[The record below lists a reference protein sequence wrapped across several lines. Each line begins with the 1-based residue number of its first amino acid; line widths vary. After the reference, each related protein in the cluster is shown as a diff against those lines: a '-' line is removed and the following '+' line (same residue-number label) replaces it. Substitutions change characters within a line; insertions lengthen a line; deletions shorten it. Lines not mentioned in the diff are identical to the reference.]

1 MKKYAASILLLLF
14 FSSHAIALE
23 PFIVTDI
30 QVEGLQKISPGTVFN
45 YLPIK
50 VGDQVD
56 DEIAKESVRA
66 LFKTGF
72 FKDVELE
79 QQGTVLIVK
88 VQERPSIASIEFV
101 GNREIKDDDISQAI
115 ATLGLV
121 EGRVFDQKVLDQVIQ
136 ELQKEYFAVGK
147 YGAEVTDVITPLER
161 NRVAIRLE
169 FKEGKTAKIKQI
181 NIVGN
186 ENFDEDDLRDEFS
199 LTTSAVF
206 TFFTRKDRY
215 SRQQLQADLES
226 LRSFYQDQGYLD
238 FKIESTQV
246 SISADKTDIFV
257 TINISEGE
265 QYSVTDFSI
274 VGKLILPEELL
285 YGAVLIEPDS
295 VYSRR
300 DVVRSEKAISDL
312 LADEGYAFAQVNAVP
327 DVDTENR
334 SVSFTIFIDPGR
346 RVYVRRINISG
357 NYVTRDEVIR
367 RELRQLEGAWYSAK
381 QVQRSRVR
389 LERLGFFEEI
399 KVETPPVPGSPDQ
412 VDVNINVK
420 ERSTGSILFGVGW
433 SDADGFL
440 FQAAIT
446 QKNLFGTGRELDL
459 TFDNSSVTDIIRL
472 SYVNPYHT
480 IDGVSRGFNIFRRTV
495 DATEADTADYI
506 TETTGGGIVYRFPLS
521 EFNNF
526 SLGANLE
533 RVDLEATSGTPPGI
547 REFIEQNPS
556 NDLITVLGFLSRDTR
571 DSTLFPT
578 RGNLNRLSYEVTV
591 PPSDLEFYKFNLAS
605 IWYWPLSQNLT
616 YKIRGELGYGDGY
629 GDTAELPFFRNF
641 FAGGATSVRGYQARS
656 LGPKSLGDDPQ
667 PIGGNRRI
675 LFNTEVLFPL
685 PGTTGVDKR
694 FVAFI
699 DGGQVYGPGQDIDLG
714 EIRFSAGIGFNW
726 YSPVGPLSISIAEPL
741 NDKPGDDIERIQF
754 SLGRFFN

>member
-1 MKKYAASILLLLF
+1 MKKYAGYLF
-14 FSSHAIALE
+14 FLFACLPAFALE
-23 PFIVTDI
+23 PFTVTDI
-30 QVEGLQKISPGTVFN
+30 KVEGLQKISPGTIFN

-72 FKDVELE
+72 FQNVELE
-79 QQGTVLIVK
+79 QEGTVLIVK
-88 VQERPSIASIEFV
+88 VLERPSIASIEFV
-101 GNREIKDDDISQAI
+101 GNREIKDDDISQAV

-121 EGRVFDQKVLDQVIQ
+121 EGRVFDQKVLDQVIH
-136 ELQKEYFAVGK
+136 ELEAQYFAVGK
-147 YGAEVTDVITPLER
+147 YGAEVTDIITPLER

-169 FKEGKTAKIKQI
+169 FLEGETAKIKQI

-186 ENFDEDDLRDEFS
+186 ENFDEDDLLDEFS

-238 FKIESTQV
+238 FKIQSTQV
-246 SISADKTDIFV
+246 SISPDKTDIFV

-265 QYSVTDFSI
+265 QYSVSDYSI
-274 VGKLILPEELL
+274 EGKLILPAELL
-285 YGAVLIEPDS
+285 HGAVLIEPGG

-327 DVDTENR
+327 EVDTEDR
-334 SVSFTIFIDPGR
+334 SVTFTIFIDPGR

-367 RELRQLEGAWYSAK
+367 RELRQLEGGWYSAK
-381 QVQRSRVR
+381 LVQRSRVR

-399 KVETPPVPGSPDQ
+399 KVDTPPVPGSPDQ
-412 VDVNINVK
+412 VDVNISVK
-420 ERSTGSILFGVGW
+420 ERSTGSLLFGVGW
-433 SDADGFL
+433 SDADGLL

-480 IDGVSRGFNIFRRTV
+480 INGVSRGFNIFRRTV
-495 DATEADTADYI
+495 DATQADTADYI
-506 TETTGGGIVYRFPLS
+506 TETTGGGIVYRFPMT
-521 EFNNF
+521 EFVNF
-526 SLGANLE
+526 SLGGNLE
-533 RVDLEATSGTPPGI
+533 RVELESTSETPPGI

-578 RGNLNRLSYEVTV
+578 RGNLNRLNYELTV
-591 PPSDLEFYKFNLAS
+591 PPSDLEFYKLNLAS
-605 IWYWPLSQNLT
+605 VWYWPLTQNLT

-629 GDTAELPFFRNF
+629 GDTQTLPFFRNF
-641 FAGGATSVRGYQARS
+641 FAGGATSVRGYSARS

-685 PGTTGVDKR
+685 PGSTGVDKR
-694 FVAFI
+694 FVLFI
-699 DGGQVYGPGQDIDLG
+699 DGGQVYGPTEDIDLS
-714 EIRFSAGIGFNW
+714 ELRFSAGIGFNW
-726 YSPVGPLSISIAEPL
+726 YSPVGPLSVSIAEPL
-741 NDKPGDDIERIQF
+741 NDKPGDNTERIQF

>member
-1 MKKYAASILLLLF
+1 MKKYVASILLLFISLPAF
-14 FSSHAIALE
+14 ALE
-23 PFIVTDI
+23 PFIVSDI

-56 DEIAKESVRA
+56 DEIAKESIRA

-72 FKDVELE
+72 FRDVELE
-79 QQGTVLIVK
+79 QQGSVLIVK

-101 GNREIKDDDISQAI
+101 GNREIKDEDITKAI

-136 ELQKEYFAVGK
+136 ELEKQYFAVGK
-147 YGAEVTDVITPLER
+147 YGAEVTDIITELER

-169 FKEGKTAKIKQI
+169 FKEGKTAKIQQI

-186 ENFDEDDLRDEFS
+186 ENFDEDELRDEFS

-246 SISADKTDIFV
+246 SISPDKTDIFV
-257 TINISEGE
+257 TINISEGD
-265 QYSVTDFSI
+265 QYTVTDYSI
-274 VGKLILPEELL
+274 EGKLILPDALL
-285 YGAVLIEPDS
+285 YGAVLIEQDG

-327 DVDTENR
+327 EVDTENR

-367 RELRQLEGAWYSAK
+367 RELRQLEGGWYSAK
-381 QVQRSRVR
+381 LVQRSRVR

-399 KVETPPVPGSPDQ
+399 KVDTPPVAGSPDQ
-412 VDVNINVK
+412 VDVNISVK
-420 ERSTGSILFGVGW
+420 ERSTGSLLFGVGW
-433 SDADGFL
+433 SDADGIL

-446 QKNLFGTGRELDL
+446 QKNLFGTGRELNL

-480 IDGVSRGFNIFRRTV
+480 IDGISRGFNIFRRTV

-506 TETTGGGIVYRFPLS
+506 TETTGGGVVYRFPLS
-521 EFNNF
+521 EFDSF
-526 SLGANLE
+526 SLGGNLE

-556 NDLITVLGFLSRDTR
+556 NDLITVLGFLSRDKR

-578 RGNLNRLSYEVTV
+578 AGNLNRINYEITV
-591 PPSDLEFYKFNLAS
+591 PPSDLEFYKLNVRS
-605 IWYWPLSQNLT
+605 VWYWPLSANLT
-616 YKIRGELGYGDGY
+616 YKIGGELGYGDGY
-629 GDTAELPFFRNF
+629 GDTATLPFFRNF

-667 PIGGNRRI
+667 PIGGNRRV
-675 LFNTEVLFPL
+675 LVNTEMLFPL

-694 FVAFI
+694 FVVFV

-714 EIRFSAGIGFNW
+714 ELRFSAGIGFNW

-741 NDKPGDDIERIQF
+741 NDKPGDDLERIQF

>member
-1 MKKYAASILLLLF
+1 MKKYAALILLLS
-14 FSSHAIALE
+14 FSFSAVALE

-30 QVEGLQKISPGTVFN
+30 KVEGLQKISPGTVFN

-72 FKDVELE
+72 FRDVELE

-101 GNREIKDDDISQAI
+101 GNREIKDDDIRQAI
-115 ATLGLV
+115 NTLGLV

-136 ELQKEYFAVGK
+136 ELEQQYFAVGK
-147 YGAEVTDVITPLER
+147 YGAEVTDIITPLER

-186 ENFDEDDLRDEFS
+186 ENFDEEDLRDEFS

-215 SRQQLQADLES
+215 SRQLLQADLES

-238 FKIESTQV
+238 FKIGSTQV
-246 SISADKTDIFV
+246 SISPDKTDIFV

-265 QYSVTDFSI
+265 QYTVTAYTI
-274 VGKLILPEELL
+274 EGKLILSEELL
-285 YGAVLIEPDS
+285 DGAVLIEPGG

-300 DVVRSEKAISDL
+300 DVVRSEKAIADL

-327 DVDTENR
+327 DVDAVDR
-334 SVSFTIFIDPGR
+334 SVSFTIFVDPGR

-367 RELRQLEGAWYSAK
+367 RELRQLEGGWYSA
-381 QVQRSRVR
+381 QLVQRSRVR

-412 VDVNINVK
+412 VDVNISVK
-420 ERSTGSILFGVGW
+420 ERSTGSLLFGVGW
-433 SDADGFL
+433 SDADGVL

-459 TFDNSSVTDIIRL
+459 TFDNSSVTDVLRL

-480 IDGVSRGFNIFRRTV
+480 INGVSRGFNLFRRTV
-495 DATEADTADYI
+495 DSTRADTADYI
-506 TETTGGGIVYRFPLS
+506 TETLGGGIVYRFPLS
-521 EFNNF
+521 EFNSF
-526 SLGANLE
+526 SLGGNLE

-556 NDLITVLGFLSRDTR
+556 NDLLTILGFASRDSR

-578 RGNLNRLSYEVTV
+578 SGNINRLNYEFTA
-591 PPSDLEFYKFNLAS
+591 PPSDLEFYKLNFAS
-605 IWYWPLSQNLT
+605 VWYWPLSQNLT
-616 YKIRGELGYGDGY
+616 YKLRGEFGYGDGY

-641 FAGGATSVRGYQARS
+641 FAGGATSVRGYRARS

-667 PIGGNRRI
+667 PIGGSQRI
-675 LFNTEVLFPL
+675 LLNTEVLFPL

-694 FVAFI
+694 FVVFI
-699 DGGQVYGPGQDIDLG
+699 DGGQVYGPEDDIDLG
-714 EIRFSAGIGFNW
+714 ELRFSAGIGFNW

-741 NDKPGDDIERIQF
+741 NDKPGDDIERVQF